1 MTIRQMK
8 CAVLLAQTRNF
19 SKVAEELEISQPTL
33 SKHISN
39 LEQELGVQLF
49 DREHVPLAVTPAG
62 EFFVKEAQELLY
74 KGEQLLK
81 ALECFKTGE
90 NGSLSVGTTPF
101 RSLYL
106 MPELVKNIKKKYP
119 GVKVVLHEEN
129 TATLR
134 REAAEGRF
142 DFAIVNL
149 PVDDSLL
156 EATPLERDVLV
167 LAVPNSMLS
176 KLKAKKDK
184 AVITMEDAK
193 SLPFVILGQNQEL
206 RELFDKLCTLHE
218 VQPTIVAEV
227 VGVTT
232 AWTMTCEGV
241 GATILPLQF
250 VKNNDIKG
258 EVTLFELENDIYTR
272 QPAIVTRR
280 GQYLSPYAKY
290 AIEYLQERYGPKGT
304 GLDF

>member
-19 SKVAEELEISQPTL
+19 SKVADELEVSQPTL

-134 REAAEGRF
+134 R
-142 DFAIVNL
+142 DV
-149 PVDDSLL
+149 
-156 EATPLERDVLV
+156 RDV
-167 LAVPNSMLS
+167 
-176 KLKAKKDK
+176 KKA
-184 AVITMEDAK
+184 I
-193 SLPFVILGQNQEL
+193 
-206 RELFDKLCTLHE
+206 
-218 VQPTIVAEV
+218 
-227 VGVTT
+227 
-232 AWTMTCEGV
+232 
-241 GATILPLQF
+241 
-250 VKNNDIKG
+250 
-258 EVTLFELENDIYTR
+258 
-272 QPAIVTRR
+272 
-280 GQYLSPYAKY
+280 
-290 AIEYLQERYGPKGT
+290 
-304 GLDF
+304 